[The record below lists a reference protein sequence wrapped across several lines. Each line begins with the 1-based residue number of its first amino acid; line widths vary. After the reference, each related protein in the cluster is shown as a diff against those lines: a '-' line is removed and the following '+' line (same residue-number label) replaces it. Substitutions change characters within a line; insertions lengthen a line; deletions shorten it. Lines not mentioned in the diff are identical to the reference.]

1 MPEVYF
7 HWSDADHVLI
17 DSRGA
22 AMNDFSEACAHADR
36 LVRSLVMTPNT
47 EDWRDWALCVT
58 DEFGDEIFVVPVASA
73 LGKLH

>member
-7 HWSDADHVLI
+7 HWSNADHVLI
-17 DSRGA
+17 DSRGG

-58 DEFGDEIFVVPVASA
+58 DEFGDEIFVVRFASA

>member
-22 AMNDFSEACAHADR
+22 TMNDFSEACAHADR
-36 LVRSLVMTPNT
+36 LVRSVIMTPNT
-47 EDWRDWALCVT
+47 EDWRHWALCVT
-58 DEFGDEIFVVPVASA
+58 DEFGDEIFVVPFASA